1 MNEQILRVHY
11 AKRGFSIQ
19 QADEAVASV
28 EELQAWLEARQQ
40 SLEHATRD
48 QIRAYIK
55 ALIADR
61 RNTLETLCEH
71 HNRTD
76 RA

>member
-1 MNEQILRVHY
+1 MNEQILRDHY

-40 SLEHATRD
+40 
-48 QIRAYIK
+48 
-55 ALIADR
+55 
-61 RNTLETLCEH
+61 
-71 HNRTD
+71 
-76 RA
+76 